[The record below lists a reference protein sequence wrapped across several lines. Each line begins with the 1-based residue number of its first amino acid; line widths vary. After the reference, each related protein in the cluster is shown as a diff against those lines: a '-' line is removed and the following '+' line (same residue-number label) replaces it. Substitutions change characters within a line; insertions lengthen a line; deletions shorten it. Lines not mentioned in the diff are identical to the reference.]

1 MSLRIPLKSGKPENT
16 QISEIESYG
25 GSSISMEK
33 DREWPEDDMDWSF
46 KIQDEKQLEQCL
58 QMKTDDIHWDIFKD
72 AYECPGAIKVEVWSW
87 ETLMG
92 ERSFFY
98 VERPLTAAILL
109 NNQAETE
116 KFVEEQPVIMSPG
129 LESAIAF
136 LNEERTEKFIK
147 EYGELASQ
155 VRLSAIY
162 EAQNTTL
169 LKYYIKTHRSRDLQ
183 ELRTYLEWLN
193 NRRKDK
199 KSIERK
205 LYEWNAYNENE
216 NFWFFKLFVRTFEIE
231 REPDIIII
239 RDIQRRLLDYLS
251 RTIMAEGEM
260 CEIFWTN
267 LNWDDLNDMD
277 KPDAINCV
285 QYFMLLTQ
293 KYGPVDVSD
302 KVYDFVDDG
311 VYVLDMIK
319 LKSGVRKNFVAL
331 HQYEVEMPESR
342 QKESVI
348 QKKWTKRLMHYAV
361 PDKLREE
368 TDPIT
373 EWIIKKNDRK
383 LIKYAIKQ
391 KYIGKEN
398 AGKLLEYAFSLK
410 NVETDDW
417 IIELLTE
424 EMTGHKQQS
433 VEKSV
438 KTQ

>member
-1 MSLRIPLKSGKPENT
+1 MSLRIPLRSEKPGNV
-16 QISEIESYG
+16 QISEKEFWRESCG
-25 GSSISMEK
+25 KSSMSMNE
-33 DREWPEDDMDWSF
+33 DREWSEDDMDWSF

-260 CEIFWTN
+260 REIFWTN
-267 LNWDDLNDMD
+267 LNWDDLDDMTES
-277 KPDAINCV
+277 KFINCV
-285 QYFMLLTQ
+285 RYFMLLTK
-293 KYGPVDVSD
+293 KYGPLDITDEVQDIIS
-302 KVYDFVDDG
+302 G
-311 VYVLDMIK
+311 EIAALDMIR
-319 LKSGVRKNFVAL
+319 LKSGIRKNFVKL
-331 HQYEVEMPESR
+331 NQYEVKMPKDNAKAGIMR
-342 QKESVI
+342 GT
-348 QKKWTKRLMHYAV
+348 WLKRLMRYAV
-361 PDKLREE
+361 SETLWEK
-368 TDPIT
+368 TDPVT
-373 EWIIKKNDRK
+373 EWIIQRDDWK
-383 LIKYAIKQ
+383 LVKRAIRQ

-398 AGKLLEYAFSLK
+398 ADKLLEYAATVE
-410 NVETDDW
+410 NTETDPR
-417 IIELLTE
+417 IVQLLLAE
-424 EMTGHKQQS
+424 R
-433 VEKSV
+433 
-438 KTQ
+438 

>member
-1 MSLRIPLKSGKPENT
+1 MSLRIPLRSEKPGNV
-16 QISEIESYG
+16 QISEKEFWRESCG
-25 GSSISMEK
+25 KSSMSMNE

-46 KIQDEKQLEQCL
+46 KIQDEKQLAQCL

-116 KFVEEQPVIMSPG
+116 KFVEEQPVTMSPG
-129 LESAIAF
+129 LESAIVF

-231 REPDIIII
+231 REPEIIII

-260 CEIFWTN
+260 REIFWTN
-267 LNWDDLNDMD
+267 LNWDDLDDMTES
-277 KPDAINCV
+277 KFINCV
-285 QYFMLLTQ
+285 RYFMLLTK
-293 KYGPVDVSD
+293 KYGPLDITDEVQDIISGEIVA
-302 KVYDFVDDG
+302 
-311 VYVLDMIK
+311 LDMIR
-319 LKSGVRKNFVAL
+319 LKSGIRKNFVKL
-331 HQYEVEMPESR
+331 NQYEVKMPKDNAKVGIMR
-342 QKESVI
+342 G
-348 QKKWTKRLMHYAV
+348 KWLKRLMRYAV
-361 PDKLREE
+361 SETLWEK
-368 TDPIT
+368 TDPVT
-373 EWIIKKNDRK
+373 EWIIQRDDWK
-383 LIKYAIKQ
+383 LVKRAIRQ

-398 AGKLLEYAFSLK
+398 ADKLLEYAATVE
-410 NVETDDW
+410 NTETDPR
-417 IIELLTE
+417 IVQLLLAE
-424 EMTGHKQQS
+424 R
-433 VEKSV
+433 
-438 KTQ
+438 

>member
-1 MSLRIPLKSGKPENT
+1 MSLRIPLKSGKPGNA

-58 QMKTDDIHWDIFKD
+58 QMKTDDIHGDIFKD
-72 AYECPGAIKVEVWSW
+72 AYECPGAIKVEVSSW
-87 ETLMG
+87 DTWMG

-116 KFVEEQPVIMSPG
+116 KFVEEQPVTMSPG

-260 CEIFWTN
+260 REIFWTN
-267 LNWDDLNDMD
+267 LNWDDLDDMTES
-277 KPDAINCV
+277 KFINCV
-285 QYFMLLTQ
+285 RCFMLLTK
-293 KYGPVDVSD
+293 KYGPLDITDEVQDIISGEIVA
-302 KVYDFVDDG
+302 
-311 VYVLDMIK
+311 LDMIR
-319 LKSGVRKNFVAL
+319 LKSGIRKNFVKL
-331 HQYEVEMPESR
+331 NQYEVTMPKDNAKAGIMR
-342 QKESVI
+342 G
-348 QKKWTKRLMHYAV
+348 KWLKRLMRYAV
-361 PDKLREE
+361 SETLWEK
-368 TDPIT
+368 TDPVT
-373 EWIIKKNDRK
+373 EWII
-383 LIKYAIKQ
+383 
-391 KYIGKEN
+391 
-398 AGKLLEYAFSLK
+398 
-410 NVETDDW
+410 
-417 IIELLTE
+417 
-424 EMTGHKQQS
+424 
-433 VEKSV
+433 
-438 KTQ
+438 

>member
-1 MSLRIPLKSGKPENT
+1 MSLRIPLRSEKPGNV
-16 QISEIESYG
+16 QISEKEFWRESCG
-25 GSSISMEK
+25 KSSMSMNE
-33 DREWPEDDMDWSF
+33 DREWSEDDMDWSF

-72 AYECPGAIKVEVWSW
+72 AYECLGAIKVEVWSW

-116 KFVEEQPVIMSPG
+116 KFVEEQPVTMSPG

-231 REPDIIII
+231 REPEIIII

-260 CEIFWTN
+260 REIFWTN
-267 LNWDDLNDMD
+267 LNWDDLDDMTES
-277 KPDAINCV
+277 KFINCV
-285 QYFMLLTQ
+285 RYFMLLTK
-293 KYGPVDVSD
+293 KYGPLDITDEVQDIISGEIVA
-302 KVYDFVDDG
+302 
-311 VYVLDMIK
+311 LDMIR
-319 LKSGVRKNFVAL
+319 LKSGIRKNFVKL
-331 HQYEVEMPESR
+331 NQYEVKMPKDNAKVGIMR
-342 QKESVI
+342 G
-348 QKKWTKRLMHYAV
+348 KWLKRLMRYAV
-361 PDKLREE
+361 SETLWEK
-368 TDPIT
+368 TDPVT
-373 EWIIKKNDRK
+373 EWIIQRDDWK
-383 LIKYAIKQ
+383 LVKRAIRQ

-398 AGKLLEYAFSLK
+398 ADKLLEYAATVE
-410 NVETDDW
+410 NTETDPR
-417 IIELLTE
+417 IVQLLLAE
-424 EMTGHKQQS
+424 R
-433 VEKSV
+433 
-438 KTQ
+438 

>member
-1 MSLRIPLKSGKPENT
+1 MSLRIPLKSGKPGNA

-58 QMKTDDIHWDIFKD
+58 QMKTDDIHGDIFKD
-72 AYECPGAIKVEVWSW
+72 AYECPGAIKVEVSSW
-87 ETLMG
+87 DTWMG

-116 KFVEEQPVIMSPG
+116 KFVEEQPVTMSPG

-260 CEIFWTN
+260 REIFWTN
-267 LNWDDLNDMD
+267 LNWDDLDDMTES
-277 KPDAINCV
+277 KFINCV
-285 QYFMLLTQ
+285 RYFMLLTK
-293 KYGPVDVSD
+293 KYGPLDITDEVQDIISGEIVA
-302 KVYDFVDDG
+302 
-311 VYVLDMIK
+311 LDMIR
-319 LKSGVRKNFVAL
+319 LKSGIRKNFVKL
-331 HQYEVEMPESR
+331 NQYEVTMPKDNAKAGIMR
-342 QKESVI
+342 G
-348 QKKWTKRLMHYAV
+348 KWLKRLMRYAV
-361 PDKLREE
+361 SETLWEK
-368 TDPIT
+368 TDPVT
-373 EWIIKKNDRK
+373 EWIIQRDDWK
-383 LIKYAIKQ
+383 LVKRAIRQ

-398 AGKLLEYAFSLK
+398 ADKLLEYAATVE
-410 NVETDDW
+410 NTETDPQ
-417 IIELLTE
+417 IVQLLLAE
-424 EMTGHKQQS
+424 R
-433 VEKSV
+433 
-438 KTQ
+438 

>member
-1 MSLRIPLKSGKPENT
+1 MSLRIPLRSEKPGNV
-16 QISEIESYG
+16 QISEKEFWRESCG
-25 GSSISMEK
+25 KSSMSMNE

-267 LNWDDLNDMD
+267 LNWDDLDDMTES
-277 KPDAINCV
+277 KFINCV
-285 QYFMLLTQ
+285 RYFMSLTK
-293 KYGPVDVSD
+293 KYGPLDITDEVQDIISGEIVA
-302 KVYDFVDDG
+302 
-311 VYVLDMIK
+311 LDMIR
-319 LKSGVRKNFVAL
+319 LKSGIGKNFVKL
-331 HQYEVEMPESR
+331 NQYEVKMPKDNAKAGIMR
-342 QKESVI
+342 G
-348 QKKWTKRLMHYAV
+348 KWLKRLMRYAV
-361 PDKLREE
+361 SETLWEK
-368 TDPIT
+368 TDPVT
-373 EWIIKKNDRK
+373 EWIIQRDDWK
-383 LIKYAIKQ
+383 LVKRAIRQ

-398 AGKLLEYAFSLK
+398 ADKLLEYATTVE
-410 NVETDDW
+410 NTETDPR
-417 IIELLTE
+417 IVQLLLAE
-424 EMTGHKQQS
+424 R
-433 VEKSV
+433 
-438 KTQ
+438 

>member
-1 MSLRIPLKSGKPENT
+1 MSLRIPLRSEKPGNV
-16 QISEIESYG
+16 QISEKEFWRESCG
-25 GSSISMEK
+25 KSSMSMNE

-72 AYECPGAIKVEVWSW
+72 AYECPGAIKVDVWSW

-267 LNWDDLNDMD
+267 LNWDDLDDMTES
-277 KPDAINCV
+277 KFINCV
-285 QYFMLLTQ
+285 RYFMSLTK
-293 KYGPVDVSD
+293 KYGPLDITDEVQDIISGEIVA
-302 KVYDFVDDG
+302 
-311 VYVLDMIK
+311 LDMIR
-319 LKSGVRKNFVAL
+319 LKSGIRKNFVKL
-331 HQYEVEMPESR
+331 NQYEVKMPKDNAKAGIMR
-342 QKESVI
+342 G
-348 QKKWTKRLMHYAV
+348 KWLKRLMRYAV
-361 PDKLREE
+361 SETLWEK
-368 TDPIT
+368 TDPVT
-373 EWIIKKNDRK
+373 EWIIQRDDWK
-383 LIKYAIKQ
+383 LVKRAIRQ

-398 AGKLLEYAFSLK
+398 ADKLLEYATTVE
-410 NVETDDW
+410 NTETDPR
-417 IIELLTE
+417 IVQLLLAE
-424 EMTGHKQQS
+424 R
-433 VEKSV
+433 
-438 KTQ
+438 

>member
-1 MSLRIPLKSGKPENT
+1 MSLRIPLRSEKPGNV
-16 QISEIESYG
+16 QISEKEFWRESCG
-25 GSSISMEK
+25 KSSMSMNE

-98 VERPLTAAILL
+98 VEKPLTAAILL
-109 NNQAETE
+109 NNQAAIQE
-116 KFVEEQPVIMSPG
+116 FVEEQPVIMSPG

-260 CEIFWTN
+260 REIFWTN
-267 LNWDDLNDMD
+267 LNWDDLDDMTES
-277 KPDAINCV
+277 KFINCV
-285 QYFMLLTQ
+285 RCFMLLTK
-293 KYGPVDVSD
+293 KYGPLDITDEVQDIISGEIVA
-302 KVYDFVDDG
+302 
-311 VYVLDMIK
+311 LDMIR
-319 LKSGVRKNFVAL
+319 LKSGIRKNFVKL
-331 HQYEVEMPESR
+331 NQYEVKMPKDNAKAGIMR
-342 QKESVI
+342 G
-348 QKKWTKRLMHYAV
+348 KWLKRLMRYAV
-361 PDKLREE
+361 SETLWEK
-368 TDPIT
+368 TDPVT
-373 EWIIKKNDRK
+373 EWIIQRDDWK
-383 LIKYAIKQ
+383 LVKRAIRQ

-398 AGKLLEYAFSLK
+398 ADKLLEYAATVE
-410 NVETDDW
+410 NTETDPR
-417 IIELLTE
+417 IVQLLLAE
-424 EMTGHKQQS
+424 R
-433 VEKSV
+433 
-438 KTQ
+438 

>member
-1 MSLRIPLKSGKPENT
+1 MPAILRRRKLISIKPERKNAVT
-16 QISEIESYG
+16 YHKEEVQAEVMTPPPAADQQKIPGSTVVCPACKREVNKAEVEKNKYVCYECGSYFRVRTKNRIRMVADAGTFEPWFEYLESEI
-25 GSSISMEK
+25 
-33 DREWPEDDMDWSF
+33 
-46 KIQDEKQLEQCL
+46 
-58 QMKTDDIHWDIFKD
+58 TD
-72 AYECPGAIKVEVWSW
+72 
-87 ETLMG
+87 
-92 ERSFFY
+92 
-98 VERPLTAAILL
+98 
-109 NNQAETE
+109 
-116 KFVEEQPVIMSPG
+116 
-129 LESAIAF
+129 
-136 LNEERTEKFIK
+136 
-147 EYGELASQ
+147 ELAGYSF
-155 VRLSAIY
+155 SGI
-162 EAQNTTL
+162 
-169 LKYYIKTHRSRDLQ
+169 
-183 ELRTYLEWLN
+183 
-193 NRRKDK
+193 
-199 KSIERK
+199 
-205 LYEWNAYNENE
+205 
-216 NFWFFKLFVRTFEIE
+216 
-231 REPDIIII
+231 
-239 RDIQRRLLDYLS
+239 
-251 RTIMAEGEM
+251 
-260 CEIFWTN
+260 N

-342 QKESVI
+342 QKESII

>member
-72 AYECPGAIKVEVWSW
+72 AYECPGAIKVDVWSW

-116 KFVEEQPVIMSPG
+116 KFVEEQPVTMSPG

-260 CEIFWTN
+260 REIFWTN
-267 LNWDDLNDMD
+267 LNWDDLDDMTES
-277 KPDAINCV
+277 KFINCV
-285 QYFMLLTQ
+285 RYFMLLTK
-293 KYGPVDVSD
+293 KYGPLDITDEVQDIISGEIVA
-302 KVYDFVDDG
+302 
-311 VYVLDMIK
+311 LDMIR
-319 LKSGVRKNFVAL
+319 LKSGIRKNFVKL
-331 HQYEVEMPESR
+331 NQYEVKMP
-342 QKESVI
+342 KDNAKAGI
-348 QKKWTKRLMHYAV
+348 MCGKWLKRLMRYAV
-361 PDKLREE
+361 SETLWEK
-368 TDPIT
+368 TDPVT
-373 EWIIKKNDRK
+373 EWII
-383 LIKYAIKQ
+383 
-391 KYIGKEN
+391 
-398 AGKLLEYAFSLK
+398 
-410 NVETDDW
+410 
-417 IIELLTE
+417 
-424 EMTGHKQQS
+424 
-433 VEKSV
+433 
-438 KTQ
+438 

>member
-1 MSLRIPLKSGKPENT
+1 MSLRIPLRSEKPGNV
-16 QISEIESYG
+16 QISEKEFWRESCG
-25 GSSISMEK
+25 KSSMSMNE

-98 VERPLTAAILL
+98 VERPLTATILL

-116 KFVEEQPVIMSPG
+116 KFVEEQPVTMSPR

-147 EYGELASQ
+147 KYGELASQ

-260 CEIFWTN
+260 REIFWTN
-267 LNWDDLNDMD
+267 LNWDDLDDMTES
-277 KPDAINCV
+277 KFINCV
-285 QYFMLLTQ
+285 RYFMLLTK
-293 KYGPVDVSD
+293 KYGPLDITDEVQDIISGEIVA
-302 KVYDFVDDG
+302 
-311 VYVLDMIK
+311 LDMIR
-319 LKSGVRKNFVAL
+319 LKSGIRKNFVKL
-331 HQYEVEMPESR
+331 NQYEVKMPKDNAKAGIMR
-342 QKESVI
+342 G
-348 QKKWTKRLMHYAV
+348 KWLKRLMRYAV
-361 PDKLREE
+361 SETLWEK
-368 TDPIT
+368 TDPVT
-373 EWIIKKNDRK
+373 EWIIQRDDWK
-383 LIKYAIKQ
+383 LVKRAIRQ

-398 AGKLLEYAFSLK
+398 ADKLLEYATTVE
-410 NVETDDW
+410 NTETDPR
-417 IIELLTE
+417 IVQLLLAE
-424 EMTGHKQQS
+424 R
-433 VEKSV
+433 
-438 KTQ
+438 

>member
-1 MSLRIPLKSGKPENT
+1 MSLRIPLRSEKPGNV
-16 QISEIESYG
+16 QISEKEFWRESCG
-25 GSSISMEK
+25 KSSMSMNE
-33 DREWPEDDMDWSF
+33 DREWSEDDMDWSF

-72 AYECPGAIKVEVWSW
+72 AYECPGVIKVEVWSW

-92 ERSFFY
+92 EKSFFY

-116 KFVEEQPVIMSPG
+116 KFVEEQPVTMSPG

-231 REPDIIII
+231 REPEIIII

-260 CEIFWTN
+260 REIFWTN
-267 LNWDDLNDMD
+267 LNWDDLDDMTES
-277 KPDAINCV
+277 KFINCV
-285 QYFMLLTQ
+285 RYFMLLTK
-293 KYGPVDVSD
+293 KYGPLDITDEVQDIISGEIVA
-302 KVYDFVDDG
+302 
-311 VYVLDMIK
+311 LDMIR
-319 LKSGVRKNFVAL
+319 LKSGIRKNFVKL
-331 HQYEVEMPESR
+331 NQYEVKMPKDNAKAGIMR
-342 QKESVI
+342 G
-348 QKKWTKRLMHYAV
+348 KWLKRLMRYAV
-361 PDKLREE
+361 SETLWEK
-368 TDPIT
+368 TDPVT
-373 EWIIKKNDRK
+373 EWIIQRDDWK
-383 LIKYAIKQ
+383 LVKRAIRQ

-398 AGKLLEYAFSLK
+398 ADKLLEYAATVE
-410 NVETDDW
+410 NTETDPR
-417 IIELLTE
+417 IVQLLLAE
-424 EMTGHKQQS
+424 R
-433 VEKSV
+433 
-438 KTQ
+438 

>member
-1 MSLRIPLKSGKPENT
+1 MSLRIPLRSEKPGNV
-16 QISEIESYG
+16 QISEKEFWRESCG
-25 GSSISMEK
+25 KSSMSMNE

-267 LNWDDLNDMD
+267 LNWDDLDDMTES
-277 KPDAINCV
+277 KFINCV
-285 QYFMLLTQ
+285 RYFMSLTK
-293 KYGPVDVSD
+293 KYGPLDITDEVQDIISGEIVA
-302 KVYDFVDDG
+302 
-311 VYVLDMIK
+311 LDMIR
-319 LKSGVRKNFVAL
+319 LKSGIRKNFVKL
-331 HQYEVEMPESR
+331 NQYEGKMPKDNAKAGIMR
-342 QKESVI
+342 G
-348 QKKWTKRLMHYAV
+348 KWLKRLMRYAV
-361 PDKLREE
+361 SETLWEK
-368 TDPIT
+368 TDPVT
-373 EWIIKKNDRK
+373 EWIIQRDDWK
-383 LIKYAIKQ
+383 LVKRAIRQ

-398 AGKLLEYAFSLK
+398 ADKLLEYAATVE
-410 NVETDDW
+410 NTETDPR
-417 IIELLTE
+417 IVQLLLAE
-424 EMTGHKQQS
+424 R
-433 VEKSV
+433 
-438 KTQ
+438 

>member
-1 MSLRIPLKSGKPENT
+1 MSLRIPLRSEKPGNV
-16 QISEIESYG
+16 QISEKEFWRESCG
-25 GSSISMEK
+25 KSSMSMNE

-267 LNWDDLNDMD
+267 LNWDDLDDMTES
-277 KPDAINCV
+277 KFINCV
-285 QYFMLLTQ
+285 RYFMSLTK
-293 KYGPVDVSD
+293 KYGPLDITDEVQDIISGEIVA
-302 KVYDFVDDG
+302 
-311 VYVLDMIK
+311 LDMIR
-319 LKSGVRKNFVAL
+319 LKSGIRKNFVKL
-331 HQYEVEMPESR
+331 NQYEVKMPKDNAKAGIMR
-342 QKESVI
+342 G
-348 QKKWTKRLMHYAV
+348 KWLKRLMRYAV
-361 PDKLREE
+361 SETLWEK
-368 TDPIT
+368 TDPVT
-373 EWIIKKNDRK
+373 EWIIQRDDWK
-383 LIKYAIKQ
+383 LVKRAIRQ

-398 AGKLLEYAFSLK
+398 ADKLLEYATTVE
-410 NVETDDW
+410 NTETDPR
-417 IIELLTE
+417 IVQLLLAE
-424 EMTGHKQQS
+424 R
-433 VEKSV
+433 
-438 KTQ
+438 

>member
-72 AYECPGAIKVEVWSW
+72 AYECLGAIKVEVWSW

-109 NNQAETE
+109 NNQAEIE
-116 KFVEEQPVIMSPG
+116 KFVEEQPVTMSPG

-169 LKYYIKTHRSRDLQ
+169 LRYYIKTHRSRDLQ

-260 CEIFWTN
+260 REIFWTN
-267 LNWDDLNDMD
+267 LNWDDLDDMTES
-277 KPDAINCV
+277 KFNLLC
-285 QYFMLLTQ
+285 YF
-293 KYGPVDVSD
+293 K
-302 KVYDFVDDG
+302 
-311 VYVLDMIK
+311 
-319 LKSGVRKNFVAL
+319 
-331 HQYEVEMPESR
+331 
-342 QKESVI
+342 
-348 QKKWTKRLMHYAV
+348 
-361 PDKLREE
+361 
-368 TDPIT
+368 
-373 EWIIKKNDRK
+373 
-383 LIKYAIKQ
+383 
-391 KYIGKEN
+391 
-398 AGKLLEYAFSLK
+398 
-410 NVETDDW
+410 
-417 IIELLTE
+417 
-424 EMTGHKQQS
+424 
-433 VEKSV
+433 
-438 KTQ
+438 

>member
-1 MSLRIPLKSGKPENT
+1 MSLRIPLRSEKPGNV
-16 QISEIESYG
+16 QISEKEFWRESCG
-25 GSSISMEK
+25 KSSMSMNE
-33 DREWPEDDMDWSF
+33 DREWSEDDMDWSF

-116 KFVEEQPVIMSPG
+116 KFVEEQPVTMSPG

-231 REPDIIII
+231 REPEIIII

-260 CEIFWTN
+260 REIFWTN
-267 LNWDDLNDMD
+267 LNWDDLDDMTES
-277 KPDAINCV
+277 KFINCV
-285 QYFMLLTQ
+285 RYFMLLTK
-293 KYGPVDVSD
+293 KYGPLDITDEVQDIISGEIVA
-302 KVYDFVDDG
+302 
-311 VYVLDMIK
+311 LDMIR
-319 LKSGVRKNFVAL
+319 LKSGIRKNFVKL
-331 HQYEVEMPESR
+331 NQYEVKMPKDNAKAGIMR
-342 QKESVI
+342 GI
-348 QKKWTKRLMHYAV
+348 WLKRLMRYAV
-361 PDKLREE
+361 SETQWEK
-368 TDPIT
+368 TDPVT
-373 EWIIKKNDRK
+373 EWIIQRDDWK
-383 LIKYAIKQ
+383 LVKRAIRQ

-398 AGKLLEYAFSLK
+398 ADKLLEYVATVE
-410 NVETDDW
+410 NTETDPR
-417 IIELLTE
+417 IVQLLLAE
-424 EMTGHKQQS
+424 R
-433 VEKSV
+433 
-438 KTQ
+438 

>member
-1 MSLRIPLKSGKPENT
+1 MSLRIPLRSEKPGNV
-16 QISEIESYG
+16 QISEKEFWRESCG
-25 GSSISMEK
+25 KSSMSMNE

-116 KFVEEQPVIMSPG
+116 KFVEEQPVTMSPG
-129 LESAIAF
+129 LESAIVF

-231 REPDIIII
+231 REPEIIII

-260 CEIFWTN
+260 REIFWTN
-267 LNWDDLNDMD
+267 LNWDDLDDMTES
-277 KPDAINCV
+277 KFINCV
-285 QYFMLLTQ
+285 RYFMLLTK
-293 KYGPVDVSD
+293 KYGPLDITDEVQDIISGEIVA
-302 KVYDFVDDG
+302 
-311 VYVLDMIK
+311 LDMIR
-319 LKSGVRKNFVAL
+319 LKSGIRKNFVKL
-331 HQYEVEMPESR
+331 NQYEVKMPKDNAKVGIMR
-342 QKESVI
+342 G
-348 QKKWTKRLMHYAV
+348 KWLKRLMRYAV
-361 PDKLREE
+361 SETLWEK
-368 TDPIT
+368 TDPVT
-373 EWIIKKNDRK
+373 EWIIQRDDWK
-383 LIKYAIKQ
+383 LVKRAIRQ

-398 AGKLLEYAFSLK
+398 ADKLLEYAATVE
-410 NVETDDW
+410 NTETDPR
-417 IIELLTE
+417 IVQLLLAE
-424 EMTGHKQQS
+424 R
-433 VEKSV
+433 
-438 KTQ
+438 

>member
-1 MSLRIPLKSGKPENT
+1 MSLRIPLRSEKPGNVQIFEKEFWRESCGKS
-16 QISEIESYG
+16 
-25 GSSISMEK
+25 SMSMNE
-33 DREWPEDDMDWSF
+33 DREWSEDDMDWSF

-116 KFVEEQPVIMSPG
+116 KFVEEQPVTMSPG

-260 CEIFWTN
+260 REIFWTN
-267 LNWDDLNDMD
+267 LNWDDLDDMTES
-277 KPDAINCV
+277 KFINCV
-285 QYFMLLTQ
+285 RYFILLTK
-293 KYGPVDVSD
+293 KYGPLDITDEVQDIISGEIVA
-302 KVYDFVDDG
+302 
-311 VYVLDMIK
+311 LDMIR
-319 LKSGVRKNFVAL
+319 LKSGIRKNFVKL
-331 HQYEVEMPESR
+331 NQYEVKMPKDNAKGGIMR
-342 QKESVI
+342 G
-348 QKKWTKRLMHYAV
+348 KWLKRLMRYAV
-361 PDKLREE
+361 SKTLWEK
-368 TDPIT
+368 TDPVT
-373 EWIIKKNDRK
+373 EWIMQRDDWK
-383 LIKYAIKQ
+383 LVKRAIRQ

-398 AGKLLEYAFSLK
+398 ADKLLEYAATVE
-410 NVETDDW
+410 NTETDPR
-417 IIELLTE
+417 IVQLLLAE
-424 EMTGHKQQS
+424 R
-433 VEKSV
+433 
-438 KTQ
+438 

>member
-1 MSLRIPLKSGKPENT
+1 MSLRIPLRSEKPGNV
-16 QISEIESYG
+16 QISEKEFWRESCG
-25 GSSISMEK
+25 KSSMSMNE
-33 DREWPEDDMDWSF
+33 DREWSEDDMDWSF

-267 LNWDDLNDMD
+267 LNWDDLDDMTES
-277 KPDAINCV
+277 KFINCV
-285 QYFMLLTQ
+285 RYFMLLTK
-293 KYGPVDVSD
+293 KYGPLDITDEVQDIISGEIVA
-302 KVYDFVDDG
+302 
-311 VYVLDMIK
+311 LDMIR
-319 LKSGVRKNFVAL
+319 LKSGIRKNFVKL
-331 HQYEVEMPESR
+331 NQYEVKMPKDNAKVGIMR
-342 QKESVI
+342 G
-348 QKKWTKRLMHYAV
+348 KWLKRLMRYAV
-361 PDKLREE
+361 SETLWEK
-368 TDPIT
+368 TDPVT
-373 EWIIKKNDRK
+373 EWIIQRDDWK
-383 LIKYAIKQ
+383 LVKRAIRQ

-398 AGKLLEYAFSLK
+398 ADKLLEYAATVE
-410 NVETDDW
+410 NTETDPR
-417 IIELLTE
+417 IVQLLLAE
-424 EMTGHKQQS
+424 R
-433 VEKSV
+433 
-438 KTQ
+438 

>member
-1 MSLRIPLKSGKPENT
+1 MSLRIPLKSGKPGNA

-33 DREWPEDDMDWSF
+33 DREWSEEDMDWSF

-58 QMKTDDIHWDIFKD
+58 QMKTDNIHWDI
-72 AYECPGAIKVEVWSW
+72 YECPGAIKVEVWSW

-109 NNQAETE
+109 NNQAEIE
-116 KFVEEQPVIMSPG
+116 KFVKEQPVIMSPG

-205 LYEWNAYNENE
+205 LYEWNEYNENE

-231 REPDIIII
+231 KEPDIIII

-260 CEIFWTN
+260 REIFWTN
-267 LNWDDLNDMD
+267 LNWDDLNDMTEP
-277 KPDAINCV
+277 KFINCV
-285 QYFMLLTQ
+285 RYFMLLTK
-293 KYGPVDVSD
+293 KYGPLDITDAVQDVISGEI
-302 KVYDFVDDG
+302 VA
-311 VYVLDMIK
+311 LDMIR
-319 LKSGVRKNFVAL
+319 LKSGIRKNFVKL
-331 HQYEVEMPESR
+331 NQYEVKMPKDNAKSGIMR
-342 QKESVI
+342 G
-348 QKKWTKRLMHYAV
+348 KWLKRLMRYAV
-361 PDKLREE
+361 PETLWEK
-368 TDPIT
+368 TDPVT
-373 EWIIKKNDRK
+373 EWIIQRDDWK
-383 LIKYAIKQ
+383 LVKRAIRQ

-398 AGKLLEYAFSLK
+398 ADKLLEYAATVE
-410 NVETDDW
+410 NTETDPR
-417 IIELLTE
+417 IIQLLLAE
-424 EMTGHKQQS
+424 R
-433 VEKSV
+433 
-438 KTQ
+438 

>member
-1 MSLRIPLKSGKPENT
+1 MSLRIPLRSEKPGNV
-16 QISEIESYG
+16 QISEKEFWRESCG
-25 GSSISMEK
+25 KSSTSRNE
-33 DREWPEDDMDWSF
+33 DREWSEDDMDWSF

-116 KFVEEQPVIMSPG
+116 KFVEEQPVTMSPG

-260 CEIFWTN
+260 REIFWTN
-267 LNWDDLNDMD
+267 LNWDDLDDMTES
-277 KPDAINCV
+277 KFINCV
-285 QYFMLLTQ
+285 RYFMLLTK
-293 KYGPVDVSD
+293 KYGPLDITDEVQDIISGEIVA
-302 KVYDFVDDG
+302 
-311 VYVLDMIK
+311 LDMIR
-319 LKSGVRKNFVAL
+319 LKSGIRKNFVKL
-331 HQYEVEMPESR
+331 NQYEVKMPKDNAKAGIMR
-342 QKESVI
+342 G
-348 QKKWTKRLMHYAV
+348 KWLKRLMRYAV
-361 PDKLREE
+361 SETLWEK
-368 TDPIT
+368 TDPVT
-373 EWIIKKNDRK
+373 EWVIQRDDWK
-383 LIKYAIKQ
+383 LVKRAIRQ

-398 AGKLLEYAFSLK
+398 ADKLLEYAATVE
-410 NVETDDW
+410 NTETDPR
-417 IIELLTE
+417 IVQLLLAE
-424 EMTGHKQQS
+424 R
-433 VEKSV
+433 
-438 KTQ
+438 

>member
-1 MSLRIPLKSGKPENT
+1 
-16 QISEIESYG
+16 
-25 GSSISMEK
+25 MEK

-116 KFVEEQPVIMSPG
+116 KFVEEQPVTMSPG

-260 CEIFWTN
+260 REIFWTN
-267 LNWDDLNDMD
+267 LNWDDLDDMTES
-277 KPDAINCV
+277 KFINCV
-285 QYFMLLTQ
+285 RCFMLLTK
-293 KYGPVDVSD
+293 KYGPLDITDEVQDIISGEIVA
-302 KVYDFVDDG
+302 
-311 VYVLDMIK
+311 LDMIR
-319 LKSGVRKNFVAL
+319 LKSGIRKNFVKL
-331 HQYEVEMPESR
+331 NQYEVKMPKDNAKAGIMR
-342 QKESVI
+342 GKCL
-348 QKKWTKRLMHYAV
+348 KRLMQYAV
-361 PDKLREE
+361 SETLWEK
-368 TDPIT
+368 TDPVT
-373 EWIIKKNDRK
+373 EWII
-383 LIKYAIKQ
+383 
-391 KYIGKEN
+391 
-398 AGKLLEYAFSLK
+398 
-410 NVETDDW
+410 
-417 IIELLTE
+417 
-424 EMTGHKQQS
+424 
-433 VEKSV
+433 
-438 KTQ
+438 

>member
-1 MSLRIPLKSGKPENT
+1 MSLRIPLKSGKPGNA

-58 QMKTDDIHWDIFKD
+58 QMKTDDIHGDIFKD
-72 AYECPGAIKVEVWSW
+72 AYECPGAIKVEVSSW
-87 ETLMG
+87 DTWMG

-116 KFVEEQPVIMSPG
+116 KFVEEQPVTMSPG

-260 CEIFWTN
+260 REIFWTN
-267 LNWDDLNDMD
+267 LNWDDLDDMTES
-277 KPDAINCV
+277 KFINCV
-285 QYFMLLTQ
+285 RYFMLLTK
-293 KYGPVDVSD
+293 KYGPLDITDEVQDIISGEIVA
-302 KVYDFVDDG
+302 
-311 VYVLDMIK
+311 LDMIR
-319 LKSGVRKNFVAL
+319 LKSGIRKNFVKL
-331 HQYEVEMPESR
+331 NQYEVTMPKDNAKAGIMR
-342 QKESVI
+342 G
-348 QKKWTKRLMHYAV
+348 KWLKRLMRYAV
-361 PDKLREE
+361 SETLWEK
-368 TDPIT
+368 TDPVT
-373 EWIIKKNDRK
+373 EWII
-383 LIKYAIKQ
+383 
-391 KYIGKEN
+391 
-398 AGKLLEYAFSLK
+398 
-410 NVETDDW
+410 
-417 IIELLTE
+417 
-424 EMTGHKQQS
+424 
-433 VEKSV
+433 
-438 KTQ
+438 

>member
-260 CEIFWTN
+260 REIFWTN
-267 LNWDDLNDMD
+267 LNWDDLDDMTES
-277 KPDAINCV
+277 KFINCV
-285 QYFMLLTQ
+285 RYFMLLTK
-293 KYGPVDVSD
+293 KYGPLDITDEVQDIIS
-302 KVYDFVDDG
+302 G
-311 VYVLDMIK
+311 EIAALDMIR
-319 LKSGVRKNFVAL
+319 LKSGIRKNFVKL
-331 HQYEVEMPESR
+331 NQYEVKVLKDNAKAGIMR
-342 QKESVI
+342 G
-348 QKKWTKRLMHYAV
+348 KWLKRLMRYAV
-361 PDKLREE
+361 SETLWEK
-368 TDPIT
+368 TDPVT
-373 EWIIKKNDRK
+373 EWIIQRDDWK
-383 LIKYAIKQ
+383 LVKRAIRQ

-398 AGKLLEYAFSLK
+398 ADKLLEYAATVE
-410 NVETDDW
+410 NTETDPR
-417 IIELLTE
+417 IVQLLLAE
-424 EMTGHKQQS
+424 R
-433 VEKSV
+433 
-438 KTQ
+438 

>member
-1 MSLRIPLKSGKPENT
+1 MSLRIPLRSEKPGNV
-16 QISEIESYG
+16 QISEKEFWRESCG
-25 GSSISMEK
+25 KSSMSMNE
-33 DREWPEDDMDWSF
+33 DREWSEDDMDWSF

-239 RDIQRRLLDYLS
+239 RDIQR
-251 RTIMAEGEM
+251 
-260 CEIFWTN
+260 
-267 LNWDDLNDMD
+267 
-277 KPDAINCV
+277 
-285 QYFMLLTQ
+285 
-293 KYGPVDVSD
+293 
-302 KVYDFVDDG
+302 
-311 VYVLDMIK
+311 
-319 LKSGVRKNFVAL
+319 
-331 HQYEVEMPESR
+331 
-342 QKESVI
+342 
-348 QKKWTKRLMHYAV
+348 
-361 PDKLREE
+361 
-368 TDPIT
+368 
-373 EWIIKKNDRK
+373 
-383 LIKYAIKQ
+383 
-391 KYIGKEN
+391 
-398 AGKLLEYAFSLK
+398 
-410 NVETDDW
+410 
-417 IIELLTE
+417 
-424 EMTGHKQQS
+424 
-433 VEKSV
+433 
-438 KTQ
+438 

>member
-1 MSLRIPLKSGKPENT
+1 MSLRIPLKSGKPGNA

-58 QMKTDDIHWDIFKD
+58 QMKTDDIHGDIFKD
-72 AYECPGAIKVEVWSW
+72 AYECPGAIKVEVSSW
-87 ETLMG
+87 DTWMG

-260 CEIFWTN
+260 REIFWTN
-267 LNWDDLNDMD
+267 LNWDDLDDMTES
-277 KPDAINCV
+277 KFINCV
-285 QYFMLLTQ
+285 RCFMLLTK
-293 KYGPVDVSD
+293 KYGPLDITDEVQDIISGEIVA
-302 KVYDFVDDG
+302 
-311 VYVLDMIK
+311 LDMIR
-319 LKSGVRKNFVAL
+319 LKSGIRKNFVKL
-331 HQYEVEMPESR
+331 NQYEVTMPKDNAKAGIMR
-342 QKESVI
+342 G
-348 QKKWTKRLMHYAV
+348 KWLKRLMRYAV
-361 PDKLREE
+361 SETLWEK
-368 TDPIT
+368 TDPVT
-373 EWIIKKNDRK
+373 EWII
-383 LIKYAIKQ
+383 
-391 KYIGKEN
+391 
-398 AGKLLEYAFSLK
+398 
-410 NVETDDW
+410 
-417 IIELLTE
+417 
-424 EMTGHKQQS
+424 
-433 VEKSV
+433 
-438 KTQ
+438 

>member
-33 DREWPEDDMDWSF
+33 DREWSEDDMDWSF

-116 KFVEEQPVIMSPG
+116 KFVEEQPVTMSPG

-162 EAQNTTL
+162 EAQNTNL

-231 REPDIIII
+231 REPEIIII

-260 CEIFWTN
+260 REIFWTN
-267 LNWDDLNDMD
+267 LNWDDLDDMTES
-277 KPDAINCV
+277 KFINCV
-285 QYFMLLTQ
+285 RYFMLLTK
-293 KYGPVDVSD
+293 KYGPLDITDEVQDIISGEIVA
-302 KVYDFVDDG
+302 
-311 VYVLDMIK
+311 LDMIR
-319 LKSGVRKNFVAL
+319 LKSGIRKNFVKL
-331 HQYEVEMPESR
+331 NQYEVKMPKDNAKTGIMR
-342 QKESVI
+342 G
-348 QKKWTKRLMHYAV
+348 KWLKRLMRYAV
-361 PDKLREE
+361 SETLWEK
-368 TDPIT
+368 TDPVT
-373 EWIIKKNDRK
+373 EWIIQRDDWK
-383 LIKYAIKQ
+383 LVKRAIRQ

-398 AGKLLEYAFSLK
+398 ADKLLEYAATVE
-410 NVETDDW
+410 NTETDPR
-417 IIELLTE
+417 IVQLLLAE
-424 EMTGHKQQS
+424 R
-433 VEKSV
+433 
-438 KTQ
+438 

>member
-1 MSLRIPLKSGKPENT
+1 MSLRIPLRSEKPGNV
-16 QISEIESYG
+16 QISEKEFWRESCG
-25 GSSISMEK
+25 KSSMSMNE

-72 AYECPGAIKVEVWSW
+72 AYECPGAIKVDVWSW

-260 CEIFWTN
+260 REIFWTN
-267 LNWDDLNDMD
+267 LNWDDLDDMTES
-277 KPDAINCV
+277 KFINCV
-285 QYFMLLTQ
+285 RCFMLLTK
-293 KYGPVDVSD
+293 KYGPLDITDEVQDIISGEIVA
-302 KVYDFVDDG
+302 
-311 VYVLDMIK
+311 LDMIR
-319 LKSGVRKNFVAL
+319 LKSGIRKNFVKL
-331 HQYEVEMPESR
+331 NQYEEKMPKDNAKAGIMR
-342 QKESVI
+342 G
-348 QKKWTKRLMHYAV
+348 KWLKRLMRYAV
-361 PDKLREE
+361 SETLWEK
-368 TDPIT
+368 TDPVT
-373 EWIIKKNDRK
+373 EWII
-383 LIKYAIKQ
+383 
-391 KYIGKEN
+391 
-398 AGKLLEYAFSLK
+398 
-410 NVETDDW
+410 
-417 IIELLTE
+417 
-424 EMTGHKQQS
+424 
-433 VEKSV
+433 
-438 KTQ
+438 

>member
-1 MSLRIPLKSGKPENT
+1 
-16 QISEIESYG
+16 
-25 GSSISMEK
+25 
-33 DREWPEDDMDWSF
+33 
-46 KIQDEKQLEQCL
+46 
-58 QMKTDDIHWDIFKD
+58 
-72 AYECPGAIKVEVWSW
+72 
-87 ETLMG
+87 MG

-116 KFVEEQPVIMSPG
+116 KFVEEQPVTMSPG

-267 LNWDDLNDMD
+267 LNWDDLDDMTES
-277 KPDAINCV
+277 KFINCV
-285 QYFMLLTQ
+285 RYFMSLTK
-293 KYGPVDVSD
+293 KYGPLDITDEVQDIISGEIVA
-302 KVYDFVDDG
+302 
-311 VYVLDMIK
+311 LDMIR
-319 LKSGVRKNFVAL
+319 LKSGIRKNFVKL
-331 HQYEVEMPESR
+331 NQYEVKMPKDNAKAGIMR
-342 QKESVI
+342 G
-348 QKKWTKRLMHYAV
+348 KWLKRLMRYAV
-361 PDKLREE
+361 SETLWEK
-368 TDPIT
+368 TDPVT
-373 EWIIKKNDRK
+373 EWIIQRDDWK
-383 LIKYAIKQ
+383 LVKRAIRQ

-398 AGKLLEYAFSLK
+398 ADKLLEYAATVE
-410 NVETDDW
+410 NTETDPR
-417 IIELLTE
+417 IVQLLLAE
-424 EMTGHKQQS
+424 R
-433 VEKSV
+433 
-438 KTQ
+438 